1 MSPVPFLRRSLF
13 FLILFPAALVASDK
27 KPIAKEGWLEIHSPH
42 FDIITDGGEKK
53 GREVAVRL
61 EQMRKVFGGFIM
73 RDKLKMPVPIEVLA
87 IKSDADYEKVSPLR
101 KRTAISDPG
110 FFIGGE
116 DKHVIVLDLFA
127 DEPWRAVAHNF
138 AHMLL
143 DGNYPPTQSWFDE
156 GLAEYF
162 SSIRLDNKNVD
173 IGSDPE
179 LGNKYAED
187 LLGNITDVRHPP
199 KSFTELLSGPLWL
212 NMTDFLSM
220 RLNAPEFHEGTHH
233 TLFYAQAWIMVHYL
247 LAKEMMPQVGT
258 YFGLVQIKKLPL
270 EQAVQ
275 QAFGMNT
282 GQLEK
287 ALKDY
292 FQSLTPLF
300 EAQDRADAAVQ
311 SSEDIAAARNAG
323 PQLSHLAAPIGPDDV
338 SVVVK
343 KLIDDDAHAYVADAM
358 ARLPEHRAEGI
369 KKLQDLAQ
377 DPADNAIAHR
387 CLAYAYL
394 QGRDFKQS
402 SQQLQLA
409 DGTDPWIHYYEAV
422 LKFRAAQASGQQ
434 LQGGLANVQQD
445 LRAVVDWNPEFAEA
459 YHLLAMSELE
469 GGGSHAAVDSI
480 RMAIQLAP
488 RRQSYLMDLA
498 SIYIAEKKWDDAQ
511 STLEQLK
518 SGGNGQLA
526 ASARK
531 KLDDLPFIKK
541 YGIDPDR
548 SPGAQETR
556 VIEANSG
563 ISNPLPEDLEE
574 KKPELKERGP
584 DKRPVKYVKGKIV
597 RVDCD
602 KAPEAIMTV
611 LAGGHTLKLHTFDYK
626 SVALVGTD
634 QFSCDWRNQRASIN
648 YKASGASEGDV
659 VSVEI
664 D

>member
-1 MSPVPFLRRSLF
+1 MPLFSSMRSLLL
-13 FLILFPAALVASDK
+13 FLLLLPATLFAADK
-27 KPIAKEGWLEIHSPH
+27 KPIAKEGWLEIHSAH
-42 FDIITDGGEKK
+42 FDIITDAGEKR

-61 EQMRKVFGGFIM
+61 EQMRMVFAGLIM
-73 RDKLKMPVPIEVLA
+73 RDKLKMPVPVEVLA
-87 IKSDADYEKVSPLR
+87 LKSDADYEKISPLR

-110 FFIGGE
+110 FFLGGE
-116 DKHVIVLDLFA
+116 DKHIIVLDLFA
-127 DEPWRAVAHNF
+127 DQPWRAVAHYF

-143 DGNYPPTQSWFDE
+143 DGNYPPTQTWFDE

-162 SSIRLDNKNVD
+162 SSIQLDNKTID

-179 LGNKYAED
+179 LLNKYAED

-212 NMTDFLSM
+212 NMSDFLQM
-220 RLNAPEFHEGTHH
+220 RLSSPEYHEGTHH
-233 TLFYAQAWIMVHYL
+233 TLFYAQSWILAHYL
-247 LAKEMMPQVGT
+247 LAKKMMPQVGT
-258 YFGLVQIKKLPL
+258 YFGLVEVQKMSV

-282 GQLEK
+282 DQLEK

-292 FQSLTPLF
+292 FHSLTPLF
-300 EAQDRADAAVQ
+300 AAQDKADAAVQ
-311 SSEDIAAARNAG
+311 SDEDIAAARNSG
-323 PQLSHLAAPIGPDDV
+323 TQLNEFPAPIGPGEV

-343 KLIDDDAHAYVADAM
+343 KMIDDDAHAYVADAM

-369 KKLQDLAQ
+369 QQLQNLAQ

-394 QGRDFKQS
+394 QNRDFKQTGE
-402 SQQLQLA
+402 QLRSA
-409 DGTDPWIHYYEAV
+409 DGTDPWVHYYEA
-422 LKFRAAQASGQQ
+422 LLRFRAAQARGQA
-434 LQGGLANVQQD
+434 LQGGLANVQQN
-445 LRAVVDWNPEFAEA
+445 LRAVVDWDPEFAEA
-459 YHLLAMSELE
+459 YHFLALSELE
-469 GGGSHAAVDSI
+469 GGGTHAALDSI
-480 RMAIQLAP
+480 RTAIQLAP
-488 RRQSYLMDLA
+488 RRQSYVLDMA
-498 SIYIAEKKWDDAQ
+498 NIYIAQKKWDEAQ
-511 STLEQLK
+511 AALERLK
-518 SGGNGQLA
+518 SGSNAQLA
-526 ASARK
+526 AVARK

-563 ISNPLPEDLEE
+563 ISNPLPENLDE
-574 KKPELKERGP
+574 KPQLKERAP
-584 DKRPVKYVKGKIV
+584 DTRPVKYVKGRIV
-597 RVDCD
+597 SVDCG

-611 LAGGHTLKLHTFDYK
+611 LAGGRTLKLHTFDYK
-626 SVALVGTD
+626 SVALVGAD

-648 YKASGASEGDV
+648 YKAGGGSQGDV